1 MKEDKS
7 FKSRNMLVLIF
18 EILLIVVAIGGLT
31 FATSSLM
38 SGSRTIIKFGEYNV
52 DYLGK
57 TEIEALDLEPISDS
71 LIGIDTH
78 DNVVRLEF
86 SLRGV
91 DTNENP
97 EKLIY
102 DIMITDIN
110 IDCSLLNEYTKWNL
124 YKNGELLSHGNF
136 SPKFDGNVLTDNMR
150 LTETQET
157 LPLSTEDYDNYVL
170 IIWIS
175 EPCED
180 LTNCEVIDQSGIVN
194 SALDMKVFVAIM
206 SGNKVK
212 NERVSNMDATCVNKP
227 ELYDGMIPVYYSD
240 GEWRLADKTNSTN
253 SSLWYNYGKSRWANA
268 VFVNTDKYNDSKL
281 GTVINQEDIL
291 GYYVWIPR
299 FKYKLWNNGIEIN
312 DSYDAYNKGI
322 DIVFESGINSSDN
335 VKCGDVGCVYREGE
349 YLTHPAFSDNLR
361 GFWISKYEISNDSKF
376 VPNVESL
383 RNESLDSYETIIS
396 NLSITYGVMDT
407 VESHI
412 VTNLEWGATLY
423 LSHSKYGVC
432 ADNRCQDIGINNT
445 YISENNKQDTST
457 RDVYGVYDMAGGT
470 SEYVVG
476 LSGIG
481 TGIEEVRVNES
492 NTWYQGIYINTN
504 SDYILRGGK
513 DRGLFATSDIGM
525 YDVSTRG
532 VLLNKKKD
540 LVS

>member
-212 NERVSNMDATCVNKP
+212 NERVPNMDATCVNKP

-445 YISENNKQDTST
+445 YTSENNKQDTST